1 MTDKITANGVCIYS
15 GSSIGTKDVYREVA
29 ESIGVALSS
38 RDITVVYGGG
48 DLGLMGVVARSALK
62 NNGKVTGIIP
72 RAMVGV
78 GEKGRGEKSTESDID
93 TFPNLDTVVVESMH
107 ERKLAM
113 AERSRAFIALPGGFG
128 TLEELLEVTTWSQLN
143 IHSKPVVAI
152 NVDGFYEPLKAFITT
167 AVEAGF
173 ISKKNADLLKFI
185 DTPVDGDW
193 GKVIF
198 DAFEQY
204 RPTGEEYNFN
214 WAQA

>member
-1 MTDKITANGVCIYS
+1 M
-15 GSSIGTKDVYREVA
+15 
-29 ESIGVALSS
+29 
-38 RDITVVYGGG
+38 
-48 DLGLMGVVARSALK
+48 
-62 NNGKVTGIIP
+62 
-72 RAMVGV
+72 
-78 GEKGRGEKSTESDID
+78 
-93 TFPNLDTVVVESMH
+93 
-107 ERKLAM
+107 
-113 AERSRAFIALPGGFG
+113 
-128 TLEELLEVTTWSQLN
+128 
-143 IHSKPVVAI
+143 VAI